1 MVKQEKRFVPRV
13 PVKWPVTMLSPL
25 AQVEGKIEN
34 VSSKGALVSCKD
46 MPPLEE
52 GLLIVI
58 RAPEYKTMNLNGK
71 VVWSTVLK
79 SSEGD
84 PQYGIGVQFTRMS
97 ADDREILHR
106 MIAKLYGMK
115 VTSKTDN
122 AKP

>member
-1 MVKQEKRFVPRV
+1 
-13 PVKWPVTMLSPL
+13 
-25 AQVEGKIEN
+25 
-34 VSSKGALVSCKD
+34 
-46 MPPLEE
+46 
-52 GLLIVI
+52 
-58 RAPEYKTMNLNGK
+58 MNLNGK

-115 VTSKTDN
+115 VASKTD
-122 AKP
+122 

>member
-13 PVKWPVTMLSPL
+13 PVKWP

-79 SSEGD
+79 SRTVLKSSEGD

-115 VTSKTDN
+115 LAGKTD
-122 AKP
+122 

>member
-1 MVKQEKRFVPRV
+1 MVTQEKRFVPRV
-13 PVKWPVTMLSPL
+13 PVKWPVTMISPL
-25 AQVEGKIEN
+25 AQVEGKIES

-52 GLLIVI
+52 GLVMVI
-58 RAPEYKTMNLNGK
+58 RAPDYKTMNLNGK

-84 PQYGIGVQFTRMS
+84 PHYGVGVQFTRMS
-97 ADDREILHR
+97 ADDREVLHA

-115 VTSKTDN
+115 ATRKTD
-122 AKP
+122 

>member
-1 MVKQEKRFVPRV
+1 
-13 PVKWPVTMLSPL
+13 MLSPL

-46 MPPLEE
+46 IPPLEQ
-52 GLLIVI
+52 GLLMVI
-58 RAPEYKTMNLNGK
+58 RVPEYKTMNLNGK

-84 PQYGIGVQFTRMS
+84 PHYGIGVQFTRMS
-97 ADDREILHR
+97 PDDREVLHG

-115 VTSKTDN
+115 ATRRTDN
-122 AKP
+122 T